1 MEARFRA
8 DISRL
13 LHDREEADLVL
24 VALSGGLDSVVLLH
38 LLARSSVD
46 LGIRVA
52 AAHLDHAM
60 RPDSSD
66 DAGMVADLCR
76 AWEVELVSRRL
87 DDPPNG
93 ETEARER
100 RHQFLRESRKEVG
113 ARYLATGHHADDQ
126 AETVLFRILRGT
138 GPDGLVGIRPR
149 SSNGTVRPLLALW
162 REELTAYARDHG
174 LAWREDPT
182 NESLGIPRNRL
193 RQEVLPLVEREI
205 APGARRAL
213 VRLARIAAAE
223 RGSGG
228 PEEDLDPVLSTEE
241 GSGAVDVARPIL
253 LRYDAAA
260 RARVLRNLMR
270 RLGIVPTE
278 AGTRLAVEFTSE
290 APSGREIHLPNG
302 GRLRREFDLIRLER
316 PPPTVDD
323 VPIRIEPNLATPF
336 DGLARIGGLLWRVKA
351 SGDAPTDQ
359 PDLPE
364 VGGPA
369 RLPRRLL
376 LVRGWEPGARVRTA
390 AGTKKL
396 KSLFVEHRIPP
407 HIRHTLPIVSDE
419 SGAVLWI
426 PGLIRAVGSDPEAGG
441 EALYLSI
448 TND

>member
-38 LLARSSVD
+38 LLTRSSAD

-52 AAHLDHAM
+52 AVHLDHAM
-60 RPDSSD
+60 RPGSSD
-66 DAGMVADLCR
+66 DAAWVADLCR

-87 DDPPNG
+87 DDPPDG

-100 RHQFLRESRKEVG
+100 RHEFLREARKEIG

-138 GPDGLVGIRPR
+138 GPDGLAGIRPR
-149 SSNGTVRPLLALW
+149 SSDGSVRPLLELW
-162 REELTAYARDHG
+162 REDLTAYARGHG

-193 RQEVLPLVEREI
+193 RHEILPLVEREI

-213 VRLARIAAAE
+213 VRLARIVAAE
-223 RGSGG
+223 RGAEDPKEG
-228 PEEDLDPVLSTEE
+228 PDPVLSMEE
-241 GSGAVDVARPIL
+241 GPGAVDVARPLL

-278 AGTRLAVEFTSE
+278 AGTRLAVEFTTE

-323 VPIRIEPNLATPF
+323 VQLRIEPTLATPF
-336 DGLARIGGLLWRVKA
+336 DGLARIGGLLWRVRA
-351 SGDAPTDQ
+351 ALEDPPAQPETD
-359 PDLPE
+359 DR
-364 VGGPA
+364 A

-376 LVRGWEPGARVRTA
+376 LVRGWKPGARIRTA

-396 KSLFVEHRIPP
+396 KSLFLEHRIPP
-407 HIRHTLPIVSDE
+407 HIRHTLPIVTDE

-426 PGLIRAVGSDPEAGG
+426 PGLIRALGSDPEAGG
-441 EALYLSI
+441 EAIYLSI